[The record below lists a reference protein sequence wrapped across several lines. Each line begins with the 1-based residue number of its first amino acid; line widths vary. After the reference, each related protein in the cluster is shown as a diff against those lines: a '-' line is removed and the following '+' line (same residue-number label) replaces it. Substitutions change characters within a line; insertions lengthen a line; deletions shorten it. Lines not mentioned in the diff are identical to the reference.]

1 MARTYTAAPSTVA
14 TNSPSSAPLSVP
26 QPEALAKERDLAG
39 AIFGDIA
46 RTACTIKQLADLLES
61 NSLETMADKE
71 AVISSLEALAERV
84 GMLADMGAVRCGRTA
99 LMGGLAVWVM
109 LPTQPD
115 RPMVSAMAEHQES
128 VSGVPSTAIGP
139 GGGAA
144 HLPPE
149 NSPTGQ
155 HRRPDADATGDEL
168 KQKYSHWRQSARFG
182 RVAV

>member
-1 MARTYTAAPSTVA
+1 MTKPKTPSAAPL
-14 TNSPSSAPLSVP
+14 PD
-26 QPEALAKERDLAG
+26 ALAKERDLAG
-39 AIFGDIA
+39 VIFGDIA
-46 RTACTIKQLADLLES
+46 STACTMKQLADLLES

-99 LMGGLAVWVM
+99 LMGGLAEWAM

-115 RPMVSAMAEHQES
+115 GPMVSAMAEHQES
-128 VSGVPSTAIGP
+128 AFGVPSIEARP

-149 NSPTGQ
+149 KSPTGQ
-155 HRRPDADATGDEL
+155 HRRPDTDATGDDL